1 MKHNITK
8 ETRKIIQA
16 AREASM
22 NAAREARAL
31 GLSIRIVE
39 KGIIYDVDADGQKVL
54 VSALPVQKDVNRKL
68 KRGTILHL
76 Q

>member
-8 ETRKIIQA
+8 DTRKIIQA

-22 NAAREARAL
+22 HAAREARAL

-39 KGIIYDVDADGQKVL
+39 KGTIYDVNSDGQKVL
-54 VSALPVQKDVNRKL
+54 VAILPVQKSGNPKF
-68 KRGTILHL
+68 KRGTILRL